1 MKKSVLFKKNIC
13 LQRMGQQGEKIFQL
27 VEKFCTENFGCRIA
41 FTQLIQF
48 RPIHESY
55 PKVKYFC
62 EQEINR

>member
-1 MKKSVLFKKNIC
+1 
-13 LQRMGQQGEKIFQL
+13 MGQQGEKIFQL